1 MEALNSIRDKIISCI
16 EDMLDYNENEYTLDT
31 NINLLFSDTED
42 IDLVSMLQSS
52 LNKNL
57 TAIGISKGT
66 VNVSYREDNLIP
78 DYSILT
84 VIRNPITFE
93 ITTFNISLNQN
104 INNYLDLIT
113 LDEIILN
120 MYREYNNLGD

>member
-31 NINLLFSDTED
+31 NINLLFSDKED
-42 IDLVSMLQSS
+42 IDFVNMLKVS

-57 TAIGISKGT
+57 TAMGISTGT
-66 VNVSYREDNLIP
+66 VNVSYREDNDIP

-84 VIRNPITFE
+84 VIRNPLTFE

-104 INNYLDLIT
+104 TNNYLDLIT